1 MQLKV
6 IHVCRPLVPKKS
18 YIDFDIL
25 INYFLS
31 INTIEWFHRRRS
43 SNMWISARPGLTVP
57 LRQLIRAATRPDDTI
72 ILKTGGSSLDS
83 AGPCLYAMGFRKLHF
98 LWVSR
103 NKKGFFRRTFLYAYI
118 FAGTV
123 RYTKAISAW
132 TWCTFPCIVKIVQ
145 NIIILIKQSVIG
157 FHVR

>member
-43 SNMWISARPGLTVP
+43 SNMWISERLGLTVP
-57 LRQLIRAATRPDDTI
+57 LRPLIRAATRPDDTI

-83 AGPCLYAMGFRKLHF
+83 AGPVYMR
-98 LWVSR
+98 WVSE
-103 NKKGFFRRTFLYAYI
+103 N
-118 FAGTV
+118 
-123 RYTKAISAW
+123 
-132 TWCTFPCIVKIVQ
+132 CTFYEF
-145 NIIILIKQSVIG
+145 LEIKSWFFQANFLVCSYSCGYSQVYKG
-157 FHVR
+157 YQCMNLVHLSMYR